1 MKVLHLTNNYPTNS
15 NPVFGIFVKEQID
28 SLIKLG
34 VDCDVF
40 FINGREKGKIEY
52 LFQIINLYKHL
63 SRNDYDIIHCH
74 HSFSALCLLL
84 TFKGNKFKKVLSF
97 QNSPEK
103 EIFNFIVSI
112 FKKKFDALITKNKL
126 KSNYNFYNIPN
137 GVNINFFKKI
147 NKKDALKKIGLS
159 KDKIYIL
166 FVSSN
171 FVRKQKRLDIFVKV
185 IKILKENFKIK
196 NIDSLILTNVER
208 HLIPYYFNVAS
219 VHLLCSDFE
228 GSPNSVKEALS
239 VGLPVV
245 STDVGNVKEMLVG
258 LKNSYVS
265 GSNNPQELAELVY
278 KIIKKKS
285 DNSMEGLDR
294 IHKLKLDINSVAQK
308 IKIIYENIIK

>member
-1 MKVLHLTNNYPTNS
+1 MKVLHLTNNYPTNR
-15 NPVFGIFVKEQID
+15 NPIFGIFVKEQID

-52 LFQIINLYKHL
+52 LFQIINLYKHI

-112 FKKKFDALITKNKL
+112 FKKKFDVLITKNKL

-137 GVNINFFKKI
+137 GVDINFFKKI

-185 IKILKENFKIK
+185 IKILRENFKIK

-208 HLIPYYFNVAS
+208 HLIPYYFNAAS

-245 STDVGNVKEMLVG
+245 SNDVGNVKEMLVG
-258 LKNSYVS
+258 LKNNYVS
-265 GSNNPQELAELVY
+265 RSNNPLELAELVY

-285 DNSMEGLDR
+285 ENSIEGLER

-308 IKIIYENIIK
+308 IKKLYEKIIK

>member
-1 MKVLHLTNNYPTNS
+1 MKVLHLTNNYPTNR

-52 LFQIINLYKHL
+52 LFQIINLYKHI
-63 SRNDYDIIHCH
+63 SKNDYDIIHCH

-112 FKKKFDALITKNKL
+112 FKKKFDVLITKNKL

-147 NKKDALKKIGLS
+147 NKKDALKKTGLS

-208 HLIPYYFNVAS
+208 HLIPYYFNAAS

-285 DNSMEGLDR
+285 ENRMEGLDR